1 MPAPTLLAADIRD
14 TLLRDIQNLR
24 PEADIGNDSDYFVR
38 ASSVGSAVEG
48 LYQHQLWVA
57 KQIFP
62 DTADDDYVILHARL
76 RGIYRKAARAS
87 SGSVIVTGAVGTDV
101 ASGLSAKFQ
110 DGTVYTTTTGGKI
123 GADGTLAADAVAAVA
138 GVAGDRA
145 AGDKLT
151 ITVPPANVNATVTV
165 VSMTNGTDIEA
176 ISSLLAR
183 LLQKIR
189 RPPAG
194 GNRYDYWQWAME
206 IEGVSAAFVY
216 PLRRGPGTVD
226 VVIASSTGAPSDDV
240 VAAAQAHIDDQR
252 PVTAKNA
259 LVLKP
264 TIVYYDVVVQVA
276 LDGISFAD
284 AELAAAKAL
293 ASYDGTIAPGDK
305 IVKSRI
311 EAVVSDISGV
321 ADRLVTSPA
330 ANIVPEVDASKVEWY
345 RLRNVS
351 LVQMT

>member
-14 TLLRDIQNLR
+14 TLLRDIQNLQ
-24 PEADIGNDSDYFVR
+24 PEADVGSDSDYFVR
-38 ASSVGSAVEG
+38 ASAVGSAVEG

-87 SGSVIVTGAVGTDV
+87 SGSGVVTGAVGTDV
-101 ASGLSAKFQ
+101 ASGLSAKYQ
-110 DGTVYTTTTGGKI
+110 DGTVYTTTTGGQI
-123 GADGTLAADAVAAVA
+123 GADGTLAVDIVAAVA
-138 GVAGDRA
+138 GAAGDRA

-151 ITVPPANVNATVTV
+151 ITVPPANVNAAVTI
-165 VSMTNGTDIEA
+165 VSMTNGTDIETIA
-176 ISSLLAR
+176 SLLAR

-206 IEGVSAAFVY
+206 VEGVSAAYVY

-226 VVIASSTGAPSDDV
+226 IVIASSTGAPSDDV
-240 VAAAQAHIDDQR
+240 VAATQAHIDDLR
-252 PVTAKNA
+252 PVTAKNS

-264 TIVYYDVVVQVA
+264 TIVWYDVVAQVA
-276 LDGISFAD
+276 LTGISFPD
-284 AELAAAKAL
+284 AQVAVFKAL
-293 ASYDGTIAPGDK
+293 MAYDGTIAPGDK

-311 EAVVSDISGV
+311 EAVITDVSGV
-321 ADRLVTSPA
+321 ADRLVETPV
-330 ANIVPEVDASKVEWY
+330 ANIVPEVDETKVEWY

-351 LVQMT
+351 LVQMA

>member
-14 TLLRDIQNLR
+14 TLLRDIQNLQ
-24 PEADIGNDSDYFVR
+24 PEADVGSDSDYFVR
-38 ASSVGSAVEG
+38 ASAVGSAVEG

-101 ASGLSAKFQ
+101 ASGLSAKYQ

-123 GADGTLAADAVAAVA
+123 GADSTLVVDAVAAVA
-138 GVAGDRA
+138 GAAGDRT
-145 AGDKLT
+145 AGDTLT

-165 VSMTNGTDIEA
+165 VSMTNGTDIETIA
-176 ISSLLAR
+176 SLLAR

-206 IEGVSAAFVY
+206 VEGVSAAYVY

-226 VVIASSTGAPSDDV
+226 IVIASATGAPSDDV

-252 PVTAKNA
+252 PVTAKNS

-264 TIVYYDVVVQVA
+264 TIVYYDVVSGVA
-276 LDGISFAD
+276 LSGISLAD
-284 AELAAAKAL
+284 AQTAVTKAL
-293 ASYDGTIAPGDK
+293 VAYDGTIAPGDI

-311 EAVVSDISGV
+311 EAVISDVSGV
-321 ADRLVTSPA
+321 VDRDVQTPA
-330 ANIVPEVDASKVEWY
+330 ANIVPQVDETKVEWY
-345 RLRNVS
+345 RLRNVT
-351 LVQMT
+351 LVQMP

>member
-1 MPAPTLLAADIRD
+1 MPATTLLAADIRD
-14 TLLRDIQNLR
+14 TLLRDIRNLQ
-24 PEADIGNDSDYFVR
+24 PEADVGSDSDYFVR
-38 ASSVGSAVEG
+38 ASAVGSAVEG

-87 SGSVIVTGAVGTDV
+87 SGSVIVTGVVGTDV
-101 ASGLSAKFQ
+101 ASGLSAKYQ
-110 DGTVYTTTTGGKI
+110 DGKVYTTTTGGKI
-123 GADGTLAADAVAAVA
+123 GADGTLVADAVAAVA
-138 GVAGDRA
+138 GAGGDRA
-145 AGDKLT
+145 SGDKLT

-165 VSMTNGTDIEA
+165 VSMTNGTDIETIA
-176 ISSLLAR
+176 SLLAR

-206 IEGVSAAFVY
+206 VEGVSAAYVY

-226 VVIASSTGAPSDDV
+226 VVIASSSGAPSDIV
-240 VAAAQAHIDDQR
+240 VAATQSHIDDQR

-259 LVLKP
+259 LVLGP
-264 TIVYYDVVVQVA
+264 TIAYYDVVVQVA
-276 LDGISFAD
+276 LDGISLGEAQ
-284 AELAAAKAL
+284 LAVEKAL
-293 ASYDGTIAPGDK
+293 AAYDGTIAPGDK

-311 EAVVSDISGV
+311 EAVVTDVAGI
-321 ADRLVTSPA
+321 ADRVVDSPA

-345 RLRNVS
+345 RLRNVQ